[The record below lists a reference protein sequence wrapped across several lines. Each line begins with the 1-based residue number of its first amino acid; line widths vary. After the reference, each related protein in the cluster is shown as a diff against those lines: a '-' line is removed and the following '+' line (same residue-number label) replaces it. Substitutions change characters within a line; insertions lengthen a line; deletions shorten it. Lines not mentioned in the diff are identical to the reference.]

1 LDDNWRRWN
10 CESLE
15 IVSFSFY
22 SKEKNPL
29 AFLNLHRTPVLS
41 CYPSNRR
48 KKDSNGI
55 DKGVIG
61 SIDRLASTEIASQ
74 PVLGFDWNSSMDGLC
89 VLGTLDQ
96 SLHVALVTELG
107 KC

>member
-1 LDDNWRRWN
+1 V
-10 CESLE
+10 
-15 IVSFSFY
+15 IPAFSRNVHFI
-22 SKEKNPL
+22 S
-29 AFLNLHRTPVLS
+29 NL
-41 CYPSNRR
+41 
-48 KKDSNGI
+48 GI

-61 SIDRLASTEIASQ
+61 SIDRLASTEIASH

-107 KC
+107 NC